1 MAQVH
6 KLLYTIP
13 QVCEATG
20 YSRSFIYERIAAREL
35 AVVRIGRTIRVA
47 EADLR
52 EWIERAG
59 K

>member
-6 KLLYTIP
+6 KLLYTI
-13 QVCEATG
+13 QEVCEATH
-20 YSRSFIYERIAAREL
+20 YSRSFVYERIAAGEL
-35 AVVRIGRTIRVA
+35 PVVRIGRTIRVA

>member
-6 KLLYTIP
+6 KLLYTI
-13 QVCEATG
+13 QEVCEATA
-20 YSRSFIYERIAAREL
+20 YSRSFVYARIAAAEL
-35 AVVRIGRTIRVA
+35 RVVRIGRTIRVA

-52 EWIERAG
+52 EWIGRAG

>member
-6 KLLYTIP
+6 KLLYTI
-13 QVCEATG
+13 QEVCDATG
-20 YSRSFIYERIAAREL
+20 YSRSFVYERIAAGEL
-35 AVVRIGRTIRVA
+35 PVVRIGRTIRVA